1 MFRVM
6 GPILS
11 ITVLAL
17 DLLALWFVIKSTLSA
32 GWKAVWIILILVTL
46 GVGAIAYFLI
56 YGTGAPPADQ
66 TAHEQRGLE
75 EQGFGK

>member
-17 DLLALWFVIKSTLSA
+17 DLFALWFVIKSKLSA
-32 GWKAVWIILILVTL
+32 GWKAVWIILILV

-66 TAHEQRGLE
+66 TSHESRRQN